1 MKKKMVS
8 FILHTNKR
16 ASEAKLNEKRVPFR
30 IKFLLICVETK
41 RIWLGIRIIK
51 IKLNGLSFSHN
62 DLDIQVEKNQRKHCL
77 NLLPVL

>member
-1 MKKKMVS
+1 MNQHSLHITLLKIIELSFLMKKKMVS

-41 RIWLGIRIIK
+41 RI
-51 IKLNGLSFSHN
+51 
-62 DLDIQVEKNQRKHCL
+62 
-77 NLLPVL
+77 